1 MEHPLVHRRRSPS
14 SEDDYTIKCITKVS
28 PPFAN
33 NYKALRRVSISYR
46 HCLAEGGGV
55 APGPLLG
62 HLQDKSACRT
72 ATRYRGQLGPLHT
85 TLMAAALCIT
95 QHYRHFREFPE
106 LHCLAVRSDAAVAVA
121 GGGYSCSLAP
131 CHDIVDVRI
140 HAFSVQSLHRCDI

>member
-1 MEHPLVHRRRSPS
+1 MKFEEREDVTFANDGYLLLEHPLVHRRRSPS

-33 NYKALRRVSISYR
+33 NYKALQHVSISYR

-85 TLMAAALCIT
+85 TLMAASFVHYSALKT
-95 QHYRHFREFPE
+95 FP
-106 LHCLAVRSDAAVAVA
+106 
-121 GGGYSCSLAP
+121 
-131 CHDIVDVRI
+131 
-140 HAFSVQSLHRCDI
+140 